1 MRTLLLSGLHSNH
14 ETAGEVIFR
23 RVDYPV
29 DRARK
34 RIRDFRGFWRGG
46 CSGGSEPGPAASAV
60 DPGVRRSARPP
71 AAGKQ
76 GHEKPA

>member
-1 MRTLLLSGLHSNH
+1 MRTLLLSDLHSNH

-34 RIRDFRGFWRGG
+34 RIREAGLPGILEERLQRG
-46 CSGGSEPGPAASAV
+46 V
-60 DPGVRRSARPP
+60 
-71 AAGKQ
+71 
-76 GHEKPA
+76 